1 MGQFESTGSF
11 PAFLQPTKNKE
22 LYTGN
27 YLNFTSDAHN
37 QWSQQFMPD
46 LYKKIAPKYGSN
58 QTIAGFLKMVTNG
71 EMSANSDQIIWQEEG
86 RLHTR
91 YEKLWASSSAT
102 APTATTIA
110 PATNATEVTA
120 GHQYITFTL
129 GQDQAAPGFN
139 GTTATNQNFGP
150 FAQQNAFATSASG
163 TATNLNYQRPNINFR
178 VGQTVMVQAEGTTNA
193 VIKGVCTQVG
203 GVSFVIGVYNT
214 SAVVATAAAAE
225 YTALVYGSEF
235 GKGTGNFVEKKDSEY
250 STYSN
255 QLIILKEH
263 YSINGTDL
271 SQVGWID
278 TGEGYLWYHKSKSDN
293 MKLWN
298 DYMEM
303 ALVEGVTQEGAGASL
318 PNGQGDYRSSS
329 ATDVNALGVGS
340 SVSVNPVA
348 RGTEGFFQS
357 LERRGNIYQGFGDE
371 AAGGGAL
378 TDFDNVLRQLDK
390 QGSIEENMIYTDR
403 NLSLEIDDI
412 LSQQNSYGAGGT
424 SWGAFNNSEKMAL
437 DLGFSGFR
445 RGSYDF
451 YKTDWRYL
459 NDHSTRGGFSD
470 IEGVLIPAGTSTVY
484 EKFGNGKVKRPF
496 LHVRYREGRQM
507 KNWITGGAG
516 GATTSDIDE
525 VRHHYLTER
534 CLVTQAANN
543 FVLFKA

>member
-1 MGQFESTGSF
+1 MGQFTDGGSY
-11 PAFLQPTKNKE
+11 PSFLQPTQNKE
-22 LYTGN
+22 LYNGN
-27 YLNFTSDAHN
+27 YLNFTDAGHQ
-37 QWSQQFMPD
+37 QWAQQFMPD

-58 QTIAGFLKMVTNG
+58 QTIAGFLSMITNG

-91 YEKLWASSSAT
+91 YEGL
-102 APTATTIA
+102 
-110 PATNATEVTA
+110 NAVA
-120 GHQYITFTL
+120 
-129 GQDQAAPGFN
+129 
-139 GTTATNQNFGP
+139 
-150 FAQQNAFATSASG
+150 G
-163 TATNLNYQRPNINFR
+163 TATGVTASSTSTTAVTSAARYIAFTYEDGTDGNQPGPATGTSADTALVQRNPFAGNASLSNPKPNINFR
-178 VGQTVMVQAEGTTNA
+178 VGQTVMVQRSEDSSAPVLKGIVTVVSGTA
-193 VIKGVCTQVG
+193 
-203 GVSFVIGVYNT
+203 FEIGLYNH
-214 SAVVATAAAAE
+214 TAITADIAADGW
-225 YTALVYGSEF
+225 TALVYGSEF
-235 GKGTGNFVEKKDSEY
+235 GKGTGNFTEKKDSEY
-250 STYSN
+250 STYHN

-271 SQVGWID
+271 SQIGWID

-303 ALVEGVTQEGAGASL
+303 ALVEGVIAEGNIDL
-318 PNGQGDYRSSS
+318 PTYGLGDYR
-329 ATDVNALGVGS
+329 ADAGAGS
-340 SVSVNPVA
+340 SVNYGTAAVTGEA
-348 RGTEGFFQS
+348 RGTVGFFQA
-357 LERRGNIYQGFGDE
+357 LEDRGNVYQGFGDE

-378 TDFDNVLRQLDK
+378 TDFDNVLKQLDK

-403 NLSLEIDDI
+403 DLSLEIDDI
-412 LSQQNSYGAGGT
+412 LAQQNSYGAGGT

-496 LHVRYREGRQM
+496 LHVRYREGRKM
-507 KNWITGGAG
+507 KNWMTGGAG
-516 GATTSDIDE
+516 GASTSDIDE

-534 CLVTQAANN
+534 CLITQAANN
-543 FVLFKA
+543 FVLFKK

>member
-1 MGQFESTGSF
+1 MGQFQDGGSF
-11 PAFLQPTKNKE
+11 PAFLQPTANKE

-27 YLNFTSDAHN
+27 YLNFTDANHN
-37 QWSQQFMPD
+37 QWAQQFMPD

-58 QTIAGFLKMVTNG
+58 QTIAGFLKMITNG

-91 YEKLWASSSAT
+91 YTGL
-102 APTATTIA
+102 TATSGDTAGATSEAGNFTAATTVLSFRLVDDQEAPDA
-110 PATNATEVTA
+110 PASGTNANAT
-120 GHQYITFTL
+120 
-129 GQDQAAPGFN
+129 QALR
-139 GTTATNQNFGP
+139 
-150 FAQQNAFATSASG
+150 QQNAFAGG
-163 TATNLNYQRPNINFR
+163 TVANRELNYTRPNINFR
-178 VGQTVMVQAEGTTNA
+178 VGQTVMCQKENDTSAP
-193 VIKGVCTQVG
+193 VIKGVVTAVADQDFTV
-203 GVSFVIGVYNT
+203 GVYNS
-214 SAVVATAAAAE
+214 SAFGTATASVGADRW
-225 YTALVYGSEF
+225 TALVYGSEF
-235 GKGTGNFVEKKDSEY
+235 GKGTGNFTEKVDSEY
-250 STYSN
+250 STYFN

-293 MKLWN
+293 MKRWN

-303 ALVEGVTQEGAGASL
+303 SMVEGVLSETAHNL
-318 PNGQGDYRSSS
+318 PNGLGDYGY
-329 ATDVNALGVGS
+329 AFNAAPAAGISRGN
-340 SVSVNPVA
+340 SVNQQA
-348 RGTEGFFQS
+348 QSRGTVGFFQA
-357 LERRGNIYQGFGDE
+357 LEDRGNVYQGFGDE

-378 TDFDNVLRQLDK
+378 TDFDNVLKQLDK

-403 NLSLEIDDI
+403 DLSLEIDDI
-412 LSQQNSYGAGGT
+412 LAQQNSYGAGGT
-424 SWGAFNNSEKMAL
+424 SFGAFSNSEKMAL

-496 LHVRYREGRQM
+496 LHIRYREGRQM

-534 CLVTQAANN
+534 CLITQAANN
-543 FVLFKA
+543 FVLFKK